1 MRKRL
6 FSFMAVLVVLSLLVT
21 ACGGRQEAPAAEAPA
36 AEAPAAEAPAAEPTP
51 TPAPAPAKPAE
62 AALGSEGNP
71 IQLVWVPSG
80 DTQKI
85 LSGAEKLDALLAKQG
100 VYVKSSIATSYAAA
114 IEALCAGQVDAA
126 ALATLSYVLAHD
138 KCGAVVLVN
147 SIRRGSATYNGQILV
162 RADSGINS
170 VADLKGKKFAF
181 TDPAST
187 SGYLYAAALLKANGV
202 DPAKDLAEAVFAGSH
217 NAAALAVYNG
227 QVDGAATYVDVR
239 TSLEQTFPDIMEKTK
254 VIAQTEPIPND
265 TISVSAQMPAEV
277 QNAFKKALLD
287 VMATDEGKAA
297 GYEIYEWDG
306 LAESNDALFEPVRV
320 AAAAMGIDLQN
331 WKGQSV
337 PFKFGLVTDVG
348 KIDDKSFN
356 ESSWNAL
363 NNVQKSIFSEIKYI
377 VSVDPKDYAKNI
389 ATFADDGYDVIVVS
403 GFALGQATLEAAQKY
418 PNVKFIGVDIDVEAL
433 AAQAGVEVP
442 QNMAGL
448 VFEEDKAGYLAGAL
462 AGLMTKSNVIGAVLG
477 TDLVPPVWRF
487 GEGYKA
493 GAKAVNDKVE
503 VIVVYHSDVGFDK
516 TFDDPEWG
524 KTTALSMIDKGAD
537 FIFGAGGKTG
547 NGALYACA
555 ETNKCYAI
563 GVDQDQYY
571 SVPEA
576 QKVLITSAMKLITPG
591 VEDLIKQAVRG
602 TFKGG
607 NFKGSVGLAPFHD
620 LESVVSQE
628 VKDKLAEIDKGL
640 KDGSIQTGVSPAKP
654 Q

>member
-1 MRKRL
+1 MRKRSL
-6 FSFMAVLVVLSLLVT
+6 FWMIALVILSLLVT
-21 ACGGRQEAPAAEAPA
+21 ACAGRPAPTPTSALEVPQAAEATLTPVPEQPTSTPVPA
-36 AEAPAAEAPAAEPTP
+36 G
-51 TPAPAPAKPAE
+51 
-62 AALGSEGNP
+62 AALGTEANP
-71 IQLVWVPSG
+71 IRLVWVPSG

-85 LSGAEKLDALLAKQG
+85 LAGAEKLDALLAKQG
-100 VYVKSSIATSYAAA
+100 IYVKSSVATSYAAA

-138 KCGAVVLVN
+138 KCGAEVILN

-162 RADSGINS
+162 RADSGINTI
-170 VADLKGKKFAF
+170 ADLKGKKFAF

-187 SGYLYAAALLKANGV
+187 SGYLYAVALLKANGV

-227 QVDGAATYVDVR
+227 QVDAAATYVDVR
-239 TSLEQTFPDIMEKTK
+239 NSLERDFPDIKEKTK

-265 TISVSAQMPAEV
+265 TITVSKNMPADLKER
-277 QNAFKKALLD
+277 FKQALLAL
-287 VMATDEGKAA
+287 MQTEEGKQA

-320 AAAAMGIDLQN
+320 AAAALGIELQN

-337 PFKFGLVTDVG
+337 PYKFGLVTDVG

-363 NNVQKSIFSEIKYI
+363 LNSQKRHFAEVKYI
-377 VSVDPKDYAKNI
+377 VTVDPKDYAKNI
-389 ATFADDGYDVIVVS
+389 ATFAEDGYDVIVVS
-403 GFALGQATLEAAQKY
+403 GFALGPATLEAAQKY

-433 AAQAGVEVP
+433 AAQAGIEVP
-442 QNMAGL
+442 KNFAGL
-448 VFEEDKAGYLAGAL
+448 IFEEDKAGFLAGAL

-493 GAKAVNDKVE
+493 GAKYVNPNVE

-537 FIFGAGGKTG
+537 LIFGAGGKTG

-555 ETNKCYAI
+555 ETQKCYAI

-591 VEDLIKQAVRG
+591 VENLINQAVRG

-607 NFKGSVGLAPFHD
+607 NFKGEVGLAPFHD
-620 LESVVSQE
+620 LESQVPQA
-628 VKDKLAEIDKGL
+628 VKDKLAEIEQGL
-640 KDGSIQTGVSPAKP
+640 KNGSIQTGVLPAKP

>member
-1 MRKRL
+1 MRKRFL
-6 FSFMAVLVVLSLLVT
+6 PVMTFLVILSLLVT
-21 ACGGRQEAPAAEAPA
+21 ACAGRPA
-36 AEAPAAEAPAAEPTP
+36 PTP
-51 TPAPAPAKPAE
+51 TPAPAAPGAAEATPTPEQPTPTPAPAG
-62 AALGSEGNP
+62 AALGTEANP
-71 IQLVWVPSG
+71 IKLVWVPSG
-80 DTQKI
+80 DTQRI
-85 LSGAEKLDALLAKQG
+85 LAGAEKLDALLAQQG
-100 VYVKSSIATSYAAA
+100 IYVKSSIATSYAAA

-138 KCGAVVLVN
+138 KCGAEVIVN

-162 RADSGINS
+162 RADSGINT

-187 SGYLYAAALLKANGV
+187 SGYLYAVALLKANGV

-227 QVDGAATYVDVR
+227 QVDAAATYVDVR
-239 TSLEQTFPDIMEKTK
+239 NSLERDFPDIKEKTK
-254 VIAQTEPIPND
+254 VIAQTDPIPND
-265 TISVSAQMPAEV
+265 TITVSKNMPADLKEK
-277 QNAFKKALLD
+277 FKQALLAL
-287 VMATDEGKAA
+287 MQTEEGKQA

-306 LAESNDALFEPVRV
+306 LVESSDALFEPVRV
-320 AAAAMGIDLQN
+320 AAAALGIELQN

-337 PFKFGLVTDVG
+337 PYKFGLVTDVG

-363 NNVQKSIFSEIKYI
+363 LNSQKRYFAEVKYI
-377 VSVDPKDYAKNI
+377 VTVDPKDYAKNI
-389 ATFADDGYDVIVVS
+389 ATFAEDDYDVIVVS
-403 GFALGQATLEAAQKY
+403 GFALGPATLEAAQKY

-442 QNMAGL
+442 KNFAGL
-448 VFEEDKAGYLAGAL
+448 IFEEDKAGFLAGAL

-493 GAKAVNDKVE
+493 GARYVNPNVE

-524 KTTALSMIDKGAD
+524 KTTALSMMDKGAD
-537 FIFGAGGKTG
+537 IIFGAGGKTG

-555 ETNKCYAI
+555 ETQRCYAI

-591 VEDLIKQAVRG
+591 VENLITQAVRG
-602 TFKGG
+602 TFRGG
-607 NFKGSVGLAPFHD
+607 NFKGEVGLAPFHE
-620 LESVVSQE
+620 LESQVPQE
-628 VKDKLAEIDKGL
+628 VKDKLAEIERGL
-640 KDGSIQTGVSPAKP
+640 KDGAIQTGVSPAKP

>member
-1 MRKRL
+1 MRKQFL
-6 FSFMAVLVVLSLLVT
+6 SVMTVLVIFSLLVA
-21 ACGGRQEAPAAEAPA
+21 ACAGRQAPTPAPETPKAAEVTPTPAP
-36 AEAPAAEAPAAEPTP
+36 EQPTP
-51 TPAPAPAKPAE
+51 TPAPAG
-62 AALGSEGNP
+62 AALGTEANP
-71 IQLVWVPSG
+71 IKLVWVPSG

-85 LSGAEKLDALLAKQG
+85 LAGAEKLDALLAKQG
-100 VYVKSSIATSYAAA
+100 IYVKSSVATSYAAA

-138 KCGAVVLVN
+138 KCGAEVIVN

-162 RADSGINS
+162 RADSGINT

-187 SGYLYAAALLKANGV
+187 SGYLYAVALLKANGV

-227 QVDGAATYVDVR
+227 QVDAAATYVDVR
-239 TSLEQTFPDIMEKTK
+239 NSLEQDFPDIKEKTK
-254 VIAQTEPIPND
+254 VIAQTDPIPND
-265 TISVSAQMPAEV
+265 TITVSKNMPADLKERLK
-277 QNAFKKALLD
+277 QALLAL
-287 VMATDEGKAA
+287 MQTEEGKQV

-320 AAAAMGIDLQN
+320 AAAALGIELQN

-337 PFKFGLVTDVG
+337 PYKFGLVTDVG

-363 NNVQKSIFSEIKYI
+363 LNSQKRHFAEVKYI
-377 VSVDPKDYAKNI
+377 VTVDPKDYAKNI
-389 ATFADDGYDVIVVS
+389 ATFAEDNYDVIVVS
-403 GFALGQATLEAAQKY
+403 GFALGPATLEAAQKY

-442 QNMAGL
+442 KNFAGL
-448 VFEEDKAGYLAGAL
+448 IFEEDKAGFLAGAL

-493 GAKAVNDKVE
+493 GAKYVNPNVE

-537 FIFGAGGKTG
+537 IIFGAGGKTG

-555 ETNKCYAI
+555 ETQKCYAI

-591 VEDLIKQAVRG
+591 VENLITQAVRG

-607 NFKGSVGLAPFHD
+607 NFKGEVGLAPFHE
-620 LESVVSQE
+620 LESQVPQE
-628 VKDKLAEIDKGL
+628 VKDKLAEIEKGL